1 VNPHDRFSDSWLLDR
16 LGDDERDVASGII
29 ARNEP
34 SFWPAETRR
43 IAGDLAPAECLLVE
57 SGFLVVRASSSAAR
71 PVVVAEAG
79 AGSTVPTPSD
89 REHIHAL
96 TDCRVTMLRVD
107 QLDDL
112 LAMPSTASALFRSL
126 MSALRVRQEAARYYG
141 SVRHVDRVRAKLLQL
156 GREFGRVTPTGIR
169 VEFPLTHHLL
179 ADMIA
184 SARETVT
191 RCLDQLH
198 RDGFLVRDGHSYT
211 LLLSPEA
218 LDASD

>member
-1 VNPHDRFSDSWLLDR
+1 VGRRGGEDALAEVGNELRLDR
-16 LGDDERDVASGII
+16 ALRITRFDPPPDEGAHPLGDRRVRLLEQRA
-29 ARNEP
+29 ARR
-34 SFWPAETRR
+34 AH
-43 IAGDLAPAECLLVE
+43 DLALELGERWPV
-57 SGFLVVRASSSAAR
+57 FAR
-71 PVVVAEAG
+71 
-79 AGSTVPTPSD
+79 
-89 REHIHAL
+89 R
-96 TDCRVTMLRVD
+96 RR
-107 QLDDL
+107 
-112 LAMPSTASALFRSL
+112 STAAALFRSL

-156 GREFGRVTPTGIR
+156 GRQFGRVTPIGIR

-211 LLLSPEA
+211 PLLSPEA